1 MLSNEQAFALFFIP
15 LHIAID
21 FIKYSCAKVF
31 EGILLLLLS
40 CQVKKLTDHV
50 SFYQIVKMMQL
61 CTFSLAVFLMV
72 LLNFDMLMVNS
83 ETFNAELNSQN
94 LGTAF
99 EFKIH
104 LDAGKEDCYY
114 QMVESGASFYVAFHV
129 SVYWYF

>member
-1 MLSNEQAFALFFIP
+1 
-15 LHIAID
+15 
-21 FIKYSCAKVF
+21 
-31 EGILLLLLS
+31 
-40 CQVKKLTDHV
+40 
-50 SFYQIVKMMQL
+50 
-61 CTFSLAVFLMV
+61 
-72 LLNFDMLMVNS
+72 MVNS

>member
-1 MLSNEQAFALFFIP
+1 
-15 LHIAID
+15 
-21 FIKYSCAKVF
+21 
-31 EGILLLLLS
+31 
-40 CQVKKLTDHV
+40 
-50 SFYQIVKMMQL
+50 
-61 CTFSLAVFLMV
+61 MV